1 MFEYIIDI
9 PYVDDIG
16 FLNQTLD
23 NLLRLIDN
31 TSNES
36 ASVIQGANWGNLIW
50 EESPPIELNKGES
63 IGVIKTIPGVS
74 PFICINKEN
83 EKPIFNNLNDK

>member
-1 MFEYIIDI
+1 MFEYIIDM

-16 FLNQTLD
+16 YLNQTLD
-23 NLLRLIDN
+23 NLLRLIDD

-36 ASVIQGANWGNLIW
+36 AIVIQGANWGNLIW
-50 EESPPIELNKGES
+50 EENPPIELNKGES
-63 IGVIKTIPGVS
+63 IAAIKTIPGVN
-74 PFICINKEN
+74 PFICINKED